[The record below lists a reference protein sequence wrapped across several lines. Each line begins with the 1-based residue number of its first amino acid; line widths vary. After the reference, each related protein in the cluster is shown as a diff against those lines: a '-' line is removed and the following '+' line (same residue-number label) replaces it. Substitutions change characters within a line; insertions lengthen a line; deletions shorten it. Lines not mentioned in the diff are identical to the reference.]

1 MRRLLDWLGR
11 QGVLLDLHIYGGL
24 LVAAWGGWHIHRAWT
39 GVSLGLALVAI
50 GFWGSRPRG
59 IG

>member
-1 MRRLLDWLGR
+1 MTRFLEWLRRPD
-11 QGVLLDLHIYGGL
+11 VLLDLHLYGGL
-24 LVAAWGGWHIHRAWT
+24 LVAAVGGWHIHRAWT

-59 IG
+59 VR